1 MQSLFQPAM
10 NQFFRGIKGYND
22 FETFRERPYYFVI
35 AVDGEIM
42 ETSQEPVGT

>member
-1 MQSLFQPAM
+1 M
-10 NQFFRGIKGYND
+10 NQFFRGIKGYKD